1 MKVKY
6 KRMSFL
12 ILFIFVFS
20 ASLYVNIYFTQ
31 KKNLPTLSIFEI
43 NGIYFDLSLIENDEK
58 ANELKEY
65 LNSKNTAY
73 YSNIIMQKNNPEG
86 QFYSFCGYLKSNPKA
101 SIKYLENLLLST
113 TNVDIFI
120 DSNNKKRDY
129 PLGFAVILLIKNFPK
144 DLTDQP
150 YANFY
155 NDIENILRT
164 AYNSNLSNKNNE
176 YKKELL
182 GLISEKNTALFKE
195 LFKDKVIL
203 KPAAEMTINEKIDTS
218 AILSSMDEFQK
229 KDYIENF
236 LKEDNER
243 LIFNTLTSIT
253 ETDSKDIAEMIL
265 RLLYTKKSSEITKLL
280 IEKYALLLKENS
292 LYQIKSFMKVITDY
306 QAITTCLEQ
315 IKKYGDNSNYDFLKT
330 YLLQRFPDDINLL
343 ALEAIVETTYKSKPE
358 DVLNTMVFLL
368 RKGKEVLA
376 EYAIRFHMKNKLYVN
391 SQIIL
396 PRLKLRE
403 SENMDKLALEYINYF
418 NLKAGGSLLLELTK
432 SNNEEIQ
439 KKANELI
446 KNLNIKENEIVDNTG
461 DNAIQ

>member
-6 KRMSFL
+6 KRISFL
-12 ILFIFVFS
+12 IFFIFVFS
-20 ASLYVNIYFTQ
+20 ASLYVNIYFTE
-31 KKNLPTLSIFEI
+31 KKNLPTLSIFDI
-43 NGIYFDLSLIENDEK
+43 NGIYFDFSLIENGEK
-58 ANELKEY
+58 ANELKDY
-65 LNSKNTAY
+65 INSKNTAY
-73 YSNIIMQKNNPEG
+73 YSNIILQKNNPEG
-86 QFYSFCGYLKSNPKA
+86 QFYSFCGYLKSNQKS
-101 SIKYLENLLLST
+101 SIKYLENLLLSS

-120 DSNNKKRDY
+120 NSNNKKRDY
-129 PLGFAVILLIKNFPK
+129 PLGFAVLLLIKEFPK
-144 DLTDQP
+144 DLTDP
-150 YANFY
+150 PNENFY
-155 NDIENILRT
+155 KDIENILKV
-164 AYNSNLSNKNNE
+164 AYNSNLSNKNSE

-182 GLISEKNTALFKE
+182 SLISEKNATLFKE
-195 LFKDKVIL
+195 LFKDKVVL
-203 KPAAEMTINEKIDTS
+203 KPAVEMTINEKIETS

-229 KDYIENF
+229 KEYIENF

-253 ETDSKDIAEMIL
+253 ENDSKDIADIIL
-265 RLLYTKKSSEITKLL
+265 KMLYTKKSSEITKLL

-306 QAITTCLEQ
+306 QVITSCLEQ

-343 ALEAIVETTYKSKPE
+343 ALEGIVETTYKTKPD
-358 DVLNTMVFLL
+358 DVINTMVFLL

-376 EYAIRFHMKNKLYVN
+376 EYAIRFHMKNKLYIN

-418 NLKAGGSLLLELTK
+418 NLKAGGSLLLELAK

-439 KKANELI
+439 KKANDLI
-446 KNLNIKENEIVDNTG
+446 KKLDIKENDIDNTS
-461 DNAIQ
+461 DN